1 MPRNTLNDQLPH
13 VHPTASDFKK
23 MLDLTNQ
30 HAEKCVQ
37 ESVEY
42 NKTRWDKTHRE
53 PELIKIGDRVLLSTV
68 NFNNLG
74 GNKKLQPAFVGP
86 FAMKALHGRNAVEV
100 ILSEQLSRKHPVF
113 PVSLVKPYQGR
124 PTEENTIPDEQ
135 TPPPFPLLEPLKGD
149 VLKVHK
155 ILKDKK
161 SRINGR
167 DARLYLI
174 SYKNTS
180 ADRDEGLPESNIPE
194 VGGNECPI
202 VLLSNIEAFGA
213 SKKKANAFKAW
224 VNLNSLNLQIDN
236 IPQFT
241 TDYWNCIATLQLL
254 GEAIEPV
261 SLGHAILAK
270 LPAGLFH
277 VRDTLIAAGSSSDLE
292 VSYKTVL
299 DLLDS
304 QLSAS
309 TPTTKKIATTRVPRP
324 SEPGEASALLTQK
337 CPQGRHLPS
346 ATHTANNC
354 FSIHP
359 DRLIDFRKAM
369 KAKQEAEAH
378 LAMFVPPTMYN
389 MEANTP
395 EESKINDLARSLKA
409 LPIDPKEED
418 NDGHESEVSLI

>member
-1 MPRNTLNDQLPH
+1 MTSNERYHL
-13 VHPTASDFKK
+13 
-23 MLDLTNQ
+23 
-30 HAEKCVQ
+30 
-37 ESVEY
+37 
-42 NKTRWDKTHRE
+42 
-53 PELIKIGDRVLLSTV
+53 PELTRD
-68 NFNNLG
+68 NFLDW
-74 GNKKLQPAFVGP
+74 
-86 FAMKALHGRNAVEV
+86 
-100 ILSEQLSRKHPVF
+100 
-113 PVSLVKPYQGR
+113 QG
-124 PTEENTIPDEQ
+124 
-135 TPPPFPLLEPLKGD
+135 KGQF
-149 VLKVHK
+149 
-155 ILKDKK
+155 IAKDK
-161 SRINGR
+161 
-167 DARLYLI
+167 DPVRLERLNHAHAI
-174 SYKNTS
+174 
-180 ADRDEGLPESNIPE
+180 I
-194 VGGNECPI
+194 GGNECPI

-277 VRDTLIAAGSSSDLE
+277 VRNALIAAGSSSDLE

-309 TPTTKKIATTRVPRP
+309 TPTTKKIATTRVPQP

-346 ATHTANNC
+346 ATHTADNC

>member
-1 MPRNTLNDQLPH
+1 MTSNERYHL
-13 VHPTASDFKK
+13 
-23 MLDLTNQ
+23 
-30 HAEKCVQ
+30 
-37 ESVEY
+37 
-42 NKTRWDKTHRE
+42 
-53 PELIKIGDRVLLSTV
+53 PELTRDNFLDWQGKLYDLVLDKEEKRRDEKGQ
-68 NFNNLG
+68 FIA
-74 GNKKLQPAFVGP
+74 KDKD
-86 FAMKALHGRNAVEV
+86 
-100 ILSEQLSRKHPVF
+100 PV
-113 PVSLVKPYQGR
+113 R
-124 PTEENTIPDEQ
+124 
-135 TPPPFPLLEPLKGD
+135 LEP
-149 VLKVHK
+149 
-155 ILKDKK
+155 
-161 SRINGR
+161 
-167 DARLYLI
+167 
-174 SYKNTS
+174 
-180 ADRDEGLPESNIPE
+180 
-194 VGGNECPI
+194 
-202 VLLSNIEAFGA
+202 FGA

-277 VRDTLIAAGSSSDLE
+277 VRNALIAAGSSSDLE

-309 TPTTKKIATTRVPRP
+309 TPTTKKIATTRVPQP

-418 NDGHESEVSLI
+418 NDGHESEAPFGSC